1 MRTNKLTLMKPVV
14 EINIDAELIEDRIVP
29 LNKSGKLNVI
39 KCLFSNL
46 RSLANSLHYTRCDVA
61 GAIQAILSGDAI
73 NLSKL
78 GMRYSMAF
86 FDAKNIVCGSSPYDG
101 HVMVTYDSSTGEL
114 TLCGYDSVILRSEDV
129 DVVDRI
135 PHDIPI
141 DYNDYTETQ
150 LLTIINH
157 LFVNIRALAT
167 TMENARPDI
176 TIALDSIATE
186 YSNPTVGMTIHDI
199 GGTHRFDIRWNHDNE
214 NTPYIVFDRRDNHIY
229 LYRMSM
235 HTRDMDIPDDHLKLN
250 TSKAILMG
258 SAPAVRPSVKLLDK
272 YKKNPSKHIMEK
284 LYVRGEPIRLGDPRF
299 SAAAIWNSI
308 ARAAATA

>member
-1 MRTNKLTLMKPVV
+1 MRTNKLTLMKPVG
-14 EINIDAELIEDRIVP
+14 EINIDAELIEDKIVP

-39 KCLFSNL
+39 KCLFGNM
-46 RSLANSLHYTRCDVA
+46 RTLASALQYIRCDVA
-61 GAIQAILSGDAI
+61 DAIKAILSGDAI

-86 FDAKNIVCGSSPYDG
+86 YDMKNIVGTFDPYDG

-114 TLCGYDSVILRSEDV
+114 TLCGYDSVMLRSEDI
-129 DVVDRI
+129 DIVDRI

-141 DYNDYTETQ
+141 DYNDYNDSQ

-157 LFVNIRALAT
+157 LFINIRALAT

-176 TIALDSIATE
+176 TVALDSIATE
-186 YSNPTVGMTIHDI
+186 YSNPAVDMTIRDI
-199 GGTHRFDIRWNHDNE
+199 GGSHRFDIRWNHDND

-235 HTRDMDIPDDHLKLN
+235 HTRDMDIPDDHLTMN
-250 TSKAILMG
+250 SSKAILMG
-258 SAPAVRPSVKLLDK
+258 SAPAVRPSKKLLDK

-299 SAAAIWNSI
+299 TTTAVWNSI
-308 ARAAATA
+308 VRAATTT